1 MALEAQMSDRSAE
14 AGARLQRHAGIDRL
28 FHWITGAAVLVLLV
42 TGLLPVAG
50 IEFSWVGIHWVT
62 GVVLALAVLF
72 HLVRSLFWQRPKCM
86 LVRPRDVSEALQ
98 AARAKPGESVPLPG
112 KYTLAQ
118 KLMHLALGLAVVVAV
133 VTGVIMLA
141 KIDTPFW
148 ERDPYLLEAGTW
160 GVVYLLHGLA
170 ALATLPLVMIH
181 VYFGLLPEKRVY
193 LRAMTRGWVTR
204 EELSAY
210 HDLERWPGR
219 RAGQP

>member
-1 MALEAQMSDRSAE
+1 MAVEAHVTERSAE
-14 AGARLQRHAGIDRL
+14 SAARIQRHAGIDRL
-28 FHWITGAAVLVLLV
+28 FHWVTAVAVLALLA
-42 TGLLPVAG
+42 TGLLPVVG
-50 IEFSWVGIHWVT
+50 VEFSWVTIHWMT
-62 GVVLALAVLF
+62 GLVLTLLVLF

-86 LVRPRDVSEALQ
+86 LIRPRDVSEALQ
-98 AARAKPGESVPLPG
+98 AARAKPGEPVRLPG

-148 ERDPYLLEAGTW
+148 KRDPYLLAAGTW

-170 ALATLPLVMIH
+170 ALATLTLVMIH
-181 VYFGLLPEKRVY
+181 IYFGLLPEKRVY

-204 EELSAY
+204 EELGAS

-219 RAGQP
+219 RAGRS